1 MDDVLVRAD
10 LPTGTVTFLFTD
22 IEGSTR
28 LLHSLGPEA
37 YAAALDQHRQVLR
50 EAFAASGGTE
60 VDTQGDAFFVA
71 FPTVPG
77 ALEAA
82 RCASEDLEGGPIRV
96 RMGLH
101 TGTPWLTDEG
111 YVGVDVHRAARIA
124 ASGHGG
130 QILLS
135 AASAALVDPGLLRD
149 LGEHRLKDL
158 SAPERI
164 FQLGDEEFTR
174 LKTLHQTNLP
184 VPATPFLGRERALDQ
199 LHPLLTG
206 EHPRLVTLSGPGGT
220 GKTRLAL
227 QAAADAADT
236 YPDGVFWVPL
246 AAVRDPQLVIPTVA
260 QALGAGDQL
269 AAYISDRAMLLVLD
283 NVEQVIAAAPDLV
296 ALLTACPRLKLLAT
310 SREVLAVAG
319 EQVYPV
325 PPFDQAEGVGFFMA
339 RSRAAKPGFVGTAAV
354 TELCARLDNLPLA
367 LELAAA
373 RVRIMTVDQLV
384 ERLGNR
390 LDLLRAVRGADPRQA
405 TLRATIEWSHD
416 LLEPEERTLFARLAV
431 FVGGCTLEVAEEVC
445 AADVDV
451 LQSLVDKSL
460 VRVRDDGRIWML
472 ETIREYA
479 VERLDH
485 SAGAEHVRRR
495 HGQYFGHLVTG
506 DEFSATALET
516 SVDSF
521 VAVHV
526 EHANLLA
533 ALDHL
538 EHVGATQQ
546 ALEMATALSSFWLV
560 GGFVL
565 EARNRLER
573 ALDADPAAT
582 AARAAA
588 LYGLGEALAM
598 TGDVAGA
605 RLRAQEALALHRS
618 LGDRRGAAE
627 SLQLLGYCHVEARE
641 LEAGRDLYEECLALL
656 AEAPPDRLLI
666 WAGRSLAWV
675 RWELGELDEARRTY
689 EAALAESRRQ
699 GNRSAEATVLGAS
712 ALLAAEQG
720 RFDDAMA
727 GSRAS
732 MVIWRELHDPVS
744 VGERIGGV
752 ASVLAAAGRW
762 DEAAQALAYSRV
774 ILARVSAEGGWVE
787 RMNSATGALLGD
799 RLDLDLAV
807 IQDACAEATVE
818 GALDWVIEALSTSD
832 PDDSRRA

>member
-28 LLHSLGPEA
+28 LLHSIGEEA

-71 FPTVPG
+71 FPTAPG

-82 RCASEDLEGGPIRV
+82 RSASKDLEGGPIRV

-135 AASAALVDPGLLRD
+135 ASAAALVDPGLLRD

-184 VPATPFLGRERALDQ
+184 VPATPFLGRQRELDQ

-246 AAVRDPQLVIPTVA
+246 AAVRDPKLVMPTVA

-269 AAYISDRAMLLVLD
+269 AAYISGQAMLLVLD
-283 NVEQVIAAAPDLV
+283 NVEQVVAAAPDLV
-296 ALLTACPRLKLLAT
+296 ALLAACPRLKLLAT

-319 EQVYPV
+319 EQVCPV
-325 PPFDQAEGVGFFMA
+325 PPLDQAEGVAFFMA
-339 RSRAAKPGFVGTAAV
+339 RSRAAKPGFVGGAAV

-373 RVRIMTVDQLV
+373 RVRIMSVDQLV
-384 ERLGNR
+384 ERLGSR
-390 LDLLRAVRGADPRQA
+390 LDLLRAGRGADPRQA

-416 LLEPEERTLFARLAV
+416 LLEPEERTLFARLAI
-431 FVGGCTLEVAEEVC
+431 FVGGCTLEAAEEVC
-445 AADVDV
+445 DADVDV

-485 SAGAEHVRRR
+485 SAGAEHVRSR

-546 ALEMATALSSFWLV
+546 ALEMATALSPFWMV

-598 TGDVAGA
+598 TGDVEGA
-605 RLRAQEALALHRS
+605 WRRAQEALALHRS
-618 LGDRRGAAE
+618 LGDRRGSAE
-627 SLQLLGYCHVEARE
+627 SLQLLGYCHVEAGE
-641 LEAGRDLYEECLALL
+641 LEAGRDLYEQCIALL
-656 AEAPPDRLLI
+656 GEGPPDRLLI

-675 RWELGELDEARRTY
+675 QWELGELDEARRTY
-689 EAALAESRRQ
+689 EASLAESRRQ

-712 ALLAAEQG
+712 ALLAAQQG
-720 RFDDAMA
+720 RFDDAIG

-774 ILARVSAEGGWVE
+774 ILARLGAEGGWFE
-787 RMNSATGALLGD
+787 RMNAATEALLGD
-799 RLDLDLAV
+799 RLDLDLAGV
-807 IQDACAEATVE
+807 QHACAEATVE
-818 GALDWVIEALSTSD
+818 EALDWVIEALSTSD
-832 PDDSRRA
+832 PDDSRRG